1 MFVVKPTVVNVAAAP
16 IVGEPIN
23 VGSNSNFSA
32 PYPDPPSITSKL
44 VIEPP
49 AITTFAVAPS
59 QVVVPVLNNLMFW
72 YVPFVY
78 PVPPVKSL

>member
-1 MFVVKPTVVNVAAAP
+1 MNC
-16 IVGEPIN
+16 
-23 VGSNSNFSA
+23 GSNSSFSA
-32 PYPDPPSITSKL
+32 VYPDPPSMTSKL

>member
-1 MFVVKPTVVNVAAAP
+1 MICNTSPTFALTPAVVNVAAAP
-16 IVGEPIN
+16 IEGEPIK

-59 QVVVPVLNNLMFW
+59 HVVVPVLNNLTF
-72 YVPFVY
+72 
-78 PVPPVKSL
+78 